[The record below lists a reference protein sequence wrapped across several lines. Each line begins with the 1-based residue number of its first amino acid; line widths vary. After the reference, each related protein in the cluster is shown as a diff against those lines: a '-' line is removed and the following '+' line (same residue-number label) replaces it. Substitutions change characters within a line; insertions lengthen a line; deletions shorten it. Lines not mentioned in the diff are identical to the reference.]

1 MRPVPQ
7 ITRQSRWNN
16 SHSLWENLSYTI
28 DSIAHVSDISVKVW
42 ITISNFDNQKKTAL
56 QLSMVK
62 ENDGWKIDDFIT
74 DGYSEYGE
82 MERYI
87 EADND
92 LGILREKYGSAVE
105 EVIHRQ

>member
-1 MRPVPQ
+1 
-7 ITRQSRWNN
+7 
-16 SHSLWENLSYTI
+16 
-28 DSIAHVSDISVKVW
+28 
-42 ITISNFDNQKKTAL
+42 
-56 QLSMVK
+56 MVK